1 MNLFDRYIEE
11 LRAVVDAGSKVPHRA
26 FQFDKKQKWP
36 RLEREELILQQDTA
50 VELGNPRSES
60 CAFILYTGDLSAVH
74 DGRISLYGT
83 DIPEIGSSANTKSA
97 AFGKVVLLGCDSFNE
112 EEAYYYFEQ
121 MDMVRFRLKLEGY
134 MLRGYPQR
142 NREWSRISNRAFTK
156 GLNLHTLGNE
166 LIRDYKELPFVKSAE
181 VAFFTEETLI
191 KELRPM
197 AETCS
202 KIAMALNKMFENI
215 TMDCKNCDASE
226 VCDEID
232 GLKRMHKSLQK

>member
-11 LRAVVDAGSKVPHRA
+11 LRAVLNARSNVPHEE
-26 FQFDKKQKWP
+26 FQFDRKQKWP

-60 CAFILYTGDLSAVH
+60 FAFILYTGDLSAVH

-83 DIPEIGSSANTKSA
+83 NIPEIGSNANTKSA
-97 AFGKVVLLGCDSFNE
+97 AFGKIVLLGCDSFNE
-112 EEAYYYFEQ
+112 EEAYYYFER
-121 MDMVRFRLKLEGY
+121 MDIVRFRLKLKGY
-134 MLRGYPQR
+134 MLRGFPQR
-142 NREWSRISNRAFTK
+142 NREWSRISSKAYTK
-156 GLNLHTLGNE
+156 GFNLQTLGNE

-181 VAFFTEETLI
+181 VVFFTEEMFI
-191 KELRPM
+191 KRLRPM

-202 KIAMALNKMFENI
+202 KIAMALNKIFENI
-215 TMDCKNCDASE
+215 TMDCKDCDASE

-232 GLKRMHKSLQK
+232 GLKRIHRSLQV